1 MQKHDRDLRVKNDK
15 EIGFVDSYVVF
26 KDMKTMYVLWRTQT
40 ERNLWRFL
48 INQKDKRYIL
58 FPYNFK

>member
-1 MQKHDRDLRVKNDK
+1 MMRDLRVRNDK
-15 EIGFVDSYVVF
+15 EIGFVDANVVF
-26 KDMKTMYVLWRTQT
+26 KDHKTPYVLWRTQT
-40 ERNLWRFL
+40 ERNLRRFL

>member
-1 MQKHDRDLRVKNDK
+1 MMRDLRARNDK
-15 EIGFVDSYVVF
+15 EIGFVDPYVVF
-26 KDMKTMYVLWRTQT
+26 KDPNTPYVMWRVQT
-40 ERNLWRFL
+40 ERNLRRYL

>member
-1 MQKHDRDLRVKNDK
+1 MRDLRVRNDK
-15 EIGFVDSYVVF
+15 EIGFVDPYVVL
-26 KDMKTMYVLWRTQT
+26 KDLKTSYVLWRTQT
-40 ERNLWRFL
+40 KRNLRRFL

>member
-1 MQKHDRDLRVKNDK
+1 MMRDLRARNDK
-15 EIGFVDSYVVF
+15 EVGFVDPYVVF
-26 KDMKTMYVLWRTQT
+26 KDPKTPYAIWRVQT
-40 ERNLWRFL
+40 ERNLRRYL